1 MVLELAQLY
10 LLQGQ
15 LDLCEQRC
23 VPLLEM
29 EQTHERAA
37 VVGDAM
43 RHTSPGALGPDWAC
57 FLIADP
63 QMPHWLWDPDP
74 SLLLYVGRDG
84 LASRGR
90 QQPLRRAVAAGRG

>member
-43 RHTSPGALGPDWAC
+43 RRTSPGVLGPD
-57 FLIADP
+57 L
-63 QMPHWLWDPDP
+63 
-74 SLLLYVGRDG
+74 G
-84 LASRGR
+84 
-90 QQPLRRAVAAGRG
+90 